1 MCDFPDTDLLYR
13 DAGGEQRKLI
23 DQAKRLYDR
32 LDDLTSTRDTPDTTY
47 YRLSYLRNM
56 AASRYQRRYQRYY
69 KQEA

>member
-1 MCDFPDTDLLYR
+1 MRYWAMHTVGVGIMCDFPDTDLLYR

-47 YRLSYLRNM
+47 YRLS
-56 AASRYQRRYQRYY
+56 
-69 KQEA
+69 